1 MLARIQECIL
11 YRGFS
16 NGEIL
21 DDMTELIN
29 LYEADEEALKAR
41 EDQFF
46 KSVNGLVEL
55 AGMYGFSGNIWH
67 TYLTFLLVNHENA
80 FSMASEIRGAIE
92 GSINELAKNDFQIF
106 KELYDFDITVFDK
119 VFGTVC
125 CKVICDYQT
134 PDENSKLFNTRIREI
149 KTAHEQEK
157 ALKETIIRVKKNSI
171 EEHSAKLD
179 PTDIQGLQKLM
190 EAKRALQDLEKLH
203 ISIN

>member
-11 YRGFS
+11 YREFS

-21 DDMTELIN
+21 NDMAELIN

-80 FSMASEIRGAIE
+80 FSMASEIRGAIK
-92 GSINELAKNDFQIF
+92 GSINDTAKMISRFSRNCMILTSRSLT
-106 KELYDFDITVFDK
+106 KCSELYAA
-119 VFGTVC
+119 G
-125 CKVICDYQT
+125 
-134 PDENSKLFNTRIREI
+134 
-149 KTAHEQEK
+149 
-157 ALKETIIRVKKNSI
+157 
-171 EEHSAKLD
+171 
-179 PTDIQGLQKLM
+179 
-190 EAKRALQDLEKLH
+190 
-203 ISIN
+203 

>member
-55 AGMYGFSGNIWH
+55 AGMYGLVKDGKEHGYVTTMFGRRRPVPELRSSNFMQRSFGERVAMNSPIQGTAADIIKIAMNH
-67 TYLTFLLVNHENA
+67 VYERMKKEGLRSRLVLQVHDELL
-80 FSMASEIRGAIE
+80 IE
-92 GSINELAKNDFQIF
+92 TK
-106 KELYDFDITVFDK
+106 KE
-119 VFGTVC
+119 
-125 CKVICDYQT
+125 
-134 PDENSKLFNTRIREI
+134 E
-149 KTAHEQEK
+149 
-157 ALKETIIRVKKNSI
+157 I
-171 EEHSAKLD
+171 EEVSRILEEEMKGAADLAVELD
-179 PTDIQGLQKLM
+179 VDMHQGDSWY
-190 EAKRALQDLEKLH
+190 EAK
-203 ISIN
+203 

>member
-80 FSMASEIRGAIE
+80 FSMASEIRGAIK
-92 GSINELAKNDFQIF
+92 GSINDLAKNDFQIF
-106 KELYDFDITVFDK
+106 KELYDFDITELYAA
-119 VFGTVC
+119 G
-125 CKVICDYQT
+125 
-134 PDENSKLFNTRIREI
+134 
-149 KTAHEQEK
+149 
-157 ALKETIIRVKKNSI
+157 
-171 EEHSAKLD
+171 
-179 PTDIQGLQKLM
+179 
-190 EAKRALQDLEKLH
+190 
-203 ISIN
+203 